1 MAVYVGIDVH
11 KKYCQAALMNDNG
24 RIVQELRFDNN
35 AEGTT
40 SLANLVKAA
49 DPHVK
54 AVVEPSAN
62 FWIRIYDKLEQEGVD
77 VELSNPMRTKAIAE
91 ARIKTDKIDAKTLA

>member
-24 RIVQELRFDNN
+24 RVLQELRFDNTS
-35 AEGTT
+35 EGAT
-40 SLANLVKAA
+40 SLVTLAKSV

-62 FWIRIYDKLEQEGVD
+62 FWIESTINLRMKG
-77 VELSNPMRTKAIAE
+77 SR
-91 ARIKTDKIDAKTLA
+91 

>member
-24 RIVQELRFDNN
+24 HVPKELRFNN
-35 AEGTT
+35 SQGA
-40 SLANLVKAA
+40 SNLIDLARSV

-62 FWIRIYDKLEQEGVD
+62 FWIRIYDKLEEEGV
-77 VELSNPMRTKAIAE
+77 EIKLSNPIRTKP
-91 ARIKTDKIDAKTLA
+91 